1 MTHTSPEYVPSDMS
15 IRNLSIPPP
24 GPATG
29 RPAAPRNAVQ
39 IRTHPPLHAGDFNNN
54 LSRDMYWWEKLDKDE
69 PEEKR
74 VLEAMYYGQERQPR
88 CNVCEKQNRACMWF
102 LGEEDQSNKSCVKCR
117 RVHATCKTI
126 GSLENSVDDV
136 EDQSCIEVHKS
147 AHARAFSQKRKASEY
162 DESDKI
168 ETQVKR
174 TRSSL
179 RAKSVREL
187 AYQDSESDEERPL
200 NKQYLGNRKNE
211 TPLHVGSSWVDPDS
225 KLEEESQANFH
236 TDQSSTTKRSDGR
249 SMTIGRDEDPL
260 QGMVHDR
267 NQYRLPQNPT
277 PDGKSSGLSQIESG
291 LSALL
296 DERLSKEL
304 QKLKATFQTEM
315 IALRTSVRDLAQNRG
330 GSGLEEQMKEME
342 TQIEDER
349 ATRLRLEDENMRL
362 KNRMSRLEAR
372 QVAGMNDLQDQI
384 RQL

>member
-1 MTHTSPEYVPSDMS
+1 
-15 IRNLSIPPP
+15 
-24 GPATG
+24 
-29 RPAAPRNAVQ
+29 
-39 IRTHPPLHAGDFNNN
+39 
-54 LSRDMYWWEKLDKDE
+54 
-69 PEEKR
+69 
-74 VLEAMYYGQERQPR
+74 
-88 CNVCEKQNRACMWF
+88 
-102 LGEEDQSNKSCVKCR
+102 
-117 RVHATCKTI
+117 
-126 GSLENSVDDV
+126 
-136 EDQSCIEVHKS
+136 
-147 AHARAFSQKRKASEY
+147 
-162 DESDKI
+162 
-168 ETQVKR
+168 
-174 TRSSL
+174 
-179 RAKSVREL
+179 
-187 AYQDSESDEERPL
+187 
-200 NKQYLGNRKNE
+200 
-211 TPLHVGSSWVDPDS
+211 
-225 KLEEESQANFH
+225 
-236 TDQSSTTKRSDGR
+236 
-249 SMTIGRDEDPL
+249 MTIGRDEDPL